1 MIVAGT
7 WWFGIRDA
15 GSDPAD
21 VIQGTWYWAEYDA
34 YETFDGDGEWSVR
47 EGLEGGTFD
56 WGTYTFEGG
65 VLTLFNAE
73 GSYCSGAVA
82 AWEVTFSE
90 DENELHET
98 FVEDSCTGSV
108 RGQDRVVIRHSP

>member
-1 MIVAGT
+1 METTKPPDTTSPPQSVDRRNWVLPIVGLVVIVAGT

-56 WGTYTFEGG
+56 WGTYTF
-65 VLTLFNAE
+65 
-73 GSYCSGAVA
+73 
-82 AWEVTFSE
+82 
-90 DENELHET
+90 
-98 FVEDSCTGSV
+98 
-108 RGQDRVVIRHSP
+108 